1 MYVDSKERKQKT
13 QNFASLKHRDGITGR
28 LKSQRI
34 WESDTE
40 KSSTTEQHII
50 SCKETK
56 IQVWI

>member
-34 WESDTE
+34 
-40 KSSTTEQHII
+40 
-50 SCKETK
+50 
-56 IQVWI
+56 